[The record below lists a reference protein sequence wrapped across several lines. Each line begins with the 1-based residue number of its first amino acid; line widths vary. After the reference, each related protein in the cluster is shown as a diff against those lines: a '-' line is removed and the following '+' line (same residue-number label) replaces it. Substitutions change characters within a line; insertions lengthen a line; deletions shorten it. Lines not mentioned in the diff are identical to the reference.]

1 MFAYFTAAR
10 MVAAASTLAVAA
22 PLTLL
27 ATSARADAV
36 SDFYRNKQI
45 NVVVG
50 YGPGGGYDIYARLL
64 ARHFGRFVPGNP
76 NVIVQNMPGAGSLRA
91 VNYLYSI
98 APKDGTTFG
107 LFSRNMPLIGL
118 LGGNANAQFDPR
130 RFTWLGSTSSF
141 VNDAYILIVRRDAP
155 VKSIDEARRQDLPP
169 LVLGGTAEGA
179 TGNDVPIILR
189 DTIGLHV
196 KQVVGYPDSTAIF
209 LAIER
214 GEVHGRTVDLSS
226 VKSVKPEWL
235 RPEGGYRVL
244 VQFARTTRHPDFP
257 DVPTARELAKSE
269 PARALIELTELP
281 YTLSRPFAAPPDVP
295 LERANALQR
304 AFLEMHSDA
313 RYLEEAARLRVDV
326 SPIVGGQVL
335 QAIDRI
341 AKSPPELL
349 EYVRKLLTET
359 KGGG

>member
-1 MFAYFTAAR
+1 MFARSTAAR
-10 MVAAASTLAVAA
+10 LIVATFAVLAA
-22 PLTLL
+22 P
-27 ATSARADAV
+27 SAHADEVA
-36 SDFYRNKQI
+36 DFYRGKQV

-64 ARHFGRFVPGNP
+64 ARHLGRFIPGTP

-91 VNYLYSI
+91 VNYLYKV
-98 APKDGTTFG
+98 APKDGTVIA

-141 VNDAYILIVRRDAP
+141 VNDAYILIVRKDAP
-155 VKSIDEARRQDLPP
+155 VKSIDEARRHDLPP
-169 LVLGGTAEGA
+169 LMLGGTAEGA

-235 RPEGGYRVL
+235 KPDSGYRVL
-244 VQFARTTRHPDFP
+244 VQFARMTRHQDFP
-257 DVPTARELAKSE
+257 DVPTARELAKNDA
-269 PARALIELTELP
+269 ARALIELAELP
-281 YTLSRPFAAPPDVP
+281 YTLSRPFAAPPDIP

-304 AFLEMHSDA
+304 AFLAAHQDPQ
-313 RYLEEAARLRVDV
+313 YLDEAAKLRLDV
-326 SPIVGGQVL
+326 SPIVGTEVL

-341 AKSPPELL
+341 ARAPPELL
-349 EYVRKLLTET
+349 DYIRRLLSET
-359 KGGG
+359 RGGG

>member
-1 MFAYFTAAR
+1 MFARLTAAKLV
-10 MVAAASTLAVAA
+10 VATFAV
-22 PLTLL
+22 L
-27 ATSARADAV
+27 ATPLACADEVA
-36 SDFYRNKQI
+36 DFYRGRQV

-64 ARHFGRFVPGNP
+64 ARHLGRFIPGAP

-91 VNYLYSI
+91 VNYLYKV
-98 APKDGTTFG
+98 APKDGSVIA

-141 VNDAYILIVRRDAP
+141 VNDAYILIVRKDAP
-155 VKSIDEARRQDLPP
+155 VKSIDEARRHDLPP

-235 RPEGGYRVL
+235 KPDSGFRVL
-244 VQFARTTRHPDFP
+244 VQFARMTRHQDFP

-269 PARALIELTELP
+269 AARSLIELAELP
-281 YTLSRPFAAPPDVP
+281 YTLSRPFAAPPDIP

-304 AFLEMHSDA
+304 AFLAAHQDPQ
-313 RYLEEAARLRVDV
+313 YLEEAARLRLDV
-326 SPIVGGQVL
+326 SPIVGTEVL

-341 AKSPPELL
+341 ARAPPELL
-349 EYVRKLLTET
+349 DYIRKLLSET
-359 KGGG
+359 KGG

>member
-1 MFAYFTAAR
+1 MFARSTAAR
-10 MVAAASTLAVAA
+10 LVFATSA
-22 PLTLL
+22 LL
-27 ATSARADAV
+27 ATPAACADGVA
-36 SDFYRNKQI
+36 DFYRGKQVNLI
-45 NVVVG
+45 VG

-64 ARHFGRFVPGNP
+64 ARHLGRFIPGTP

-91 VNYLYSI
+91 VNYLYKI
-98 APKDGTTFG
+98 APKDGTVIA

-141 VNDAYILIVRRDAP
+141 VNDAYVLIVRKDAP
-155 VKSIDEARRQDLPP
+155 VKSIDEARRHDLPP

-179 TGNDVPIILR
+179 TGADVPVILR

-235 RPEGGYRVL
+235 KPDSGYHVL

-257 DVPTARELAKSE
+257 DVPTARELAKDE
-269 PARALIELTELP
+269 EARALIELAELP
-281 YTLSRPFAAPPDVP
+281 YTLSRPFAAPPDIP
-295 LERANALQR
+295 LDRANALQR
-304 AFLEMHSDA
+304 AFLAAHQDPQ
-313 RYLEEAARLRVDV
+313 YLDEAARLKLDV
-326 SPIVGGQVL
+326 SPIVGTDVL

-341 AKSPPELL
+341 ARAPPELL
-349 EYVRKLLTET
+349 DYIRKLLSET

>member
-1 MFAYFTAAR
+1 MLARLTTAGVI
-10 MVAAASTLAVAA
+10 VATSAWLAG
-22 PLTLL
+22 P
-27 ATSARADAV
+27 SARADEVA
-36 SDFYRNKQI
+36 DFYRGKQV
-45 NVVVG
+45 NLVVG

-64 ARHFGRFVPGNP
+64 ARHLGRFIPGTP

-91 VNYLYSI
+91 VNYLYKV
-98 APKDGTTFG
+98 APKDGTVIA

-141 VNDAYILIVRRDAP
+141 VNDAYILIVRKDAP
-155 VKSIDEARRQDLPP
+155 VKSIDEARRHDLPP

-235 RPEGGYRVL
+235 KPDSGYRVL
-244 VQFARTTRHPDFP
+244 VQFARMTRHPDFP
-257 DVPTARELAKSE
+257 DVPTARELAKNDA
-269 PARALIELTELP
+269 ARALIELAELP
-281 YTLSRPFAAPPDVP
+281 YTLSRPFAAPPDIP

-304 AFLEMHSDA
+304 AFLAAHQDA
-313 RYLEEAARLRVDV
+313 QYLEEAARLRLDV
-326 SPIVGGQVL
+326 SPIVGADVL

-341 AKSPPELL
+341 ARAPPELL
-349 EYVRKLLTET
+349 DYIRKLLSET
-359 KGGG
+359 RGGG